1 MGFPLGNFFYI
12 QAFILIVGAVA
23 GPVAVV
29 VFTSLRT
36 LTKITTQLVSSVN
49 SSARP
54 KISRAYG
61 EGNFEL
67 LRELY
72 RRSTQV
78 SIWIAAL
85 LVIFLAVFGAYIADF
100 WTAGRVQVSYPF
112 FWLLLATVFVNSIWW
127 GSLNILYGTNNHQ
140 KLAIVYIIVNAGFA
154 GLAYPL
160 LLSYAISGAAY
171 SLLAIELV
179 LALYTI
185 GCAISLIEEKPSR
198 LIADY

>member
-1 MGFPLGNFFYI
+1 M
-12 QAFILIVGAVA
+12 
-23 GPVAVV
+23 
-29 VFTSLRT
+29 
-36 LTKITTQLVSSVN
+36 
-49 SSARP
+49 
-54 KISRAYG
+54 
-61 EGNFEL
+61 
-67 LRELY
+67 
-72 RRSTQV
+72 
-78 SIWIAAL
+78 
-85 LVIFLAVFGAYIADF
+85 
-100 WTAGRVQVSYPF
+100 
-112 FWLLLATVFVNSIWW
+112 NSIWW